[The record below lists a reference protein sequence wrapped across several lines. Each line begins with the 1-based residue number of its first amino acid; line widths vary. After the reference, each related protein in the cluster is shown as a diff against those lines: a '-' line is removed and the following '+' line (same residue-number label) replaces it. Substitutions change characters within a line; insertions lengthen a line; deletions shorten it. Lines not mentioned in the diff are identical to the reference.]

1 MYNVYNSLD
10 VDIDGLGADT
20 LKVYSAND
28 RWLSQFLT
36 SPITY
41 KYHLGGTYAL

>member
-1 MYNVYNSLD
+1 MSTTLLML
-10 VDIDGLGADT
+10 IFDGLGADT